1 MLKENS
7 AKQGLRRTSLLVRTQ
22 EILRFKNL
30 VYNLVSRD
38 LKVKYKGSILG
49 FFWSLLNPL
58 IMLIVYTIA
67 FKYII
72 RIRVEDFPIF
82 FLCGFLP
89 WTFLS
94 LSLSMSVSSIKDN
107 ANLVKKVYFPREVLP
122 LSVVLSNLV
131 QFLLTFV
138 ILIPALLI
146 FKIPLGLPLVF
157 LPLIILFQL
166 AFVQGLA
173 FLVSA
178 LNVFYSDIKHLL
190 EVFLQIWFWLTP
202 IIYPASFVPERF
214 QSLYRLNPAVIFV
227 ETYRD
232 VLLYHTVP
240 GWVELTALLGIG
252 LVFLFLGHMVFAG
265 YNRKFAEEI

>member
-1 MLKENS
+1 MLNKI
-7 AKQGLRRTSLLVRTQ
+7 K
-22 EILRFKNL
+22 EILKFKNL
-30 VYNLVSRD
+30 VYNLVSKD

-72 RIRVEDFPIF
+72 RIRVENFPLF

-94 LSLSMSVSSIKDN
+94 LSLSMAVNSIKDN
-107 ANLVKKVYFPREVLP
+107 ANLVKKVYFPREILP
-122 LSVVLSNLV
+122 LSIILSNLV

-138 ILIPALLI
+138 ILIPALLL
-146 FKIPLGLPLVF
+146 FKVDLGFPLLF

-166 AFVQGLA
+166 TFKLGLA
-173 FLVSA
+173 LILAA
-178 LNVFYSDIKHLL
+178 LNVFFSDVRHLL
-190 EVFLQIWFWLTP
+190 EIFLQIWFWLTP
-202 IIYPASFVPERF
+202 IIYPVSLVPERF

-227 ETYRD
+227 ESYRN
-232 VLLYHTVP
+232 VLLYNK
-240 GWVELTALLGIG
+240 GLSLLNLLSLFLIGIIFLLLGQLI
-252 LVFLFLGHMVFAG
+252 FSS